1 MVNETIVETGEH
13 AHEFIVVKRRER
25 RVPLESNLGMV
36 LGNAAKDVSLMDEL
50 AFAAWASGC
59 VRSGQMVWRR

>member
-25 RVPLESNLGMV
+25 HMPLESNLGMV
-36 LGNAAKDVSLMDEL
+36 LGNAAKTFRLWMS
-50 AFAAWASGC
+50 
-59 VRSGQMVWRR
+59 